1 MRAAL
6 SILGL
11 VIVLAIVM
19 VNMKHQTRDLAQS
32 RAAASAASQ
41 PSSGA
46 LPDPQAIGRQ
56 VNEAVMQG
64 AEKASDAQP

>member
-19 VNMKHQTRDLAQS
+19 VNIKQQAKSLAPQAAS
-32 RAAASAASQ
+32 GASAPAATAPQAVGQQVQGLLDQAAAQRAS
-41 PSSGA
+41 
-46 LPDPQAIGRQ
+46 
-56 VNEAVMQG
+56 EAN
-64 AEKASDAQP
+64 P

>member
-19 VNMKHQTRDLAQS
+19 FNMKHQAQQLTAS
-32 RAAASAASQ
+32 KAAASGASQ
-41 PSSGA
+41 AAGA
-46 LPDPQAIGRQ
+46 LPNPDAVRQQ
-56 VNEAVMQG
+56 VNDAVMQG
-64 AEKASDAQP
+64 AARTSDAQP

>member
-19 VNMKHQTRDLAQS
+19 FNMKHQAQQLT
-32 RAAASAASQ
+32 ASKTAPVAGASQ
-41 PSSGA
+41 PSGA
-46 LPDPQAIGRQ
+46 LPNPQAIGQQ
-56 VNEAVMQG
+56 VNDAVMQG
-64 AEKASDAQP
+64 AAKASDAQP